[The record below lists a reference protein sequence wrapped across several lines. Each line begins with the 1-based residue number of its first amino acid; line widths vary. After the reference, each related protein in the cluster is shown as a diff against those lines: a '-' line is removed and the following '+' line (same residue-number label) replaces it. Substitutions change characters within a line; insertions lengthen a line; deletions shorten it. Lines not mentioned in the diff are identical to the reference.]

1 MTMTEPSNNTLAAR
15 AAGQVAAAFTAARE
29 QAEWDHIADLIAH
42 AYSDTGRPGSG
53 RPRPVD
59 STPLPPSRPLRGF
72 HPDGSPVTQSH
83 KAAAYARYEAIR
95 DEHRAGHIG
104 SGPWNTLAAELDR
117 LRQDHVCPWW
127 G

>member
-1 MTMTEPSNNTLAAR
+1 MSGSSNSTLAAR

-29 QAEWDHIADLIAH
+29 RAEWDYIADLIAQAH
-42 AYSDTGRPGSG
+42 SEPGRPGSG
-53 RPRPVD
+53 
-59 STPLPPSRPLRGF
+59 RPLRGF
-72 HPDGSPVTQSH
+72 HPDGTPVTKSH

-95 DEHRAGHIG
+95 DEHRAGHTL
-104 SGPWNTLAAELDR
+104 SGRPWNTLAAELDR

>member
-1 MTMTEPSNNTLAAR
+1 MTGSSNNTLTAR
-15 AAGQVAAAFTAARE
+15 AAAQVAAAFAAARE
-29 QAEWDHIADLIAH
+29 RAEWDHIADLIAQ
-42 AYSDTGRPGSG
+42 AYSDTGRRRSG

-59 STPLPPSRPLRGF
+59 TAPVTPSGPLRGF
-72 HPDGSPVTQSH
+72 HPDGSPVTASH

-95 DEHRAGHIG
+95 NEHRAGHVR
-104 SGPWNTLAAELDR
+104 SGRPWNTLAAELDR